1 MNRQQAAFLLL
12 GPLLCSC
19 HAVAT
24 ELQRS
29 SPDWRDQVI
38 YFVLTDRFADGNPA
52 NNDQG
57 AGEFNPASSAHY
69 SGGDL
74 AGIQNKLDYIQD
86 LGATAVWL
94 TPPVANQWWSQKVQY
109 GGYHGYWAT
118 DFMAVDPHL
127 GTLADYQQ
135 LSKALHQKGMYLIQ
149 DIVLNHTGNFF
160 GYNGPYDARDT
171 ARNFELYEKGRQAAP
186 TQAPFHLINRLEPT
200 AAKANIYHWTPPIS
214 DPTVPGQEFSYQLA
228 NLADLNTSNPEVR
241 AALKQSYRFWLE
253 QVGVDG
259 FRIDTAK
266 YVEHDFWF
274 DFLHAP
280 DGIKAKANELG
291 KQHFLTF
298 GEVFEA
304 SKPFHNDGEQKLK
317 AFLGSNNKPELDAVI
332 AFPLYFDINA
342 VLAEGRP
349 PAQLGYRLSEHTKF
363 PKPHLTPTFLNNH
376 DTKRFLAAGSVD
388 AFIQAYALLFSI
400 PGIPVIYQGDEQL
413 LEQSRQAM
421 FAGGFGSEEDQFRQ
435 NSLMYQKIQSLAKL
449 RREQQVLSRGDWSL
463 LQADDTAPGVLAYQ
477 MTLPQQEKL
486 LLAKD
491 KKAPTEQ
498 IVVLFNT
505 ADRPVLLANLQLPAV
520 LQPKPRPQ
528 ALSSAKSAAQ
538 QAASTRRWQLLWQH
552 QAALSS
558 INTDAAGRLTALLPA
573 RAVLVLAPETQLSGT
588 ATASG
593 YLAPQPLIFKLKTPL
608 CSTRCTEDFQ
618 LQGNVNKPVLA
629 LQLVKNGE
637 VLPEIQRSDQQGN
650 FTFQVK
656 VQDLGEQQNQLAVY
670 AADVQ
675 QVSGSLQ
682 YQSLVTTAQWQA
694 TQQDAAN
701 DDHGPSGSYQQP
713 QQQHSQQQL
722 DIRAVAAKAAGANLE
737 LKIQMAQISQF
748 WAPAN
753 GFDNVHFA
761 IFFHVPTAAN
771 LPSAQALPGLNSQMP
786 QGKNWQLGHFMF
798 GWGNSVFNANNATAV
813 KTGDKLG
820 AAPQLEVDAKAGTI
834 IMRYQGQALGIQNWE
849 GAAIYLSTWDK
860 TGEGMLRSIAPE
872 SSPWNFSGASADAPK
887 VLDDIWLE
895 LTRVKTK

>member
-1 MNRQQAAFLLL
+1 MNRQQTAFLLL
-12 GPLLCSC
+12 GPLLCSG
-19 HAVAT
+19 HAAAT
-24 ELQRS
+24 ELQRP

-135 LSKALHQKGMYLIQ
+135 LSKTLHQKGMYLIQ

-186 TQAPFHLINRLEPT
+186 IQAPFHLINRLEPT

-376 DTKRFLAAGSVD
+376 DTSDPDF
-388 AFIQAYALLFSI
+388 
-400 PGIPVIYQGDEQL
+400 
-413 LEQSRQAM
+413 
-421 FAGGFGSEEDQFRQ
+421 
-435 NSLMYQKIQSLAKL
+435 
-449 RREQQVLSRGDWSL
+449 
-463 LQADDTAPGVLAYQ
+463 
-477 MTLPQQEKL
+477 
-486 LLAKD
+486 
-491 KKAPTEQ
+491 
-498 IVVLFNT
+498 
-505 ADRPVLLANLQLPAV
+505 
-520 LQPKPRPQ
+520 
-528 ALSSAKSAAQ
+528 
-538 QAASTRRWQLLWQH
+538 
-552 QAALSS
+552 
-558 INTDAAGRLTALLPA
+558 
-573 RAVLVLAPETQLSGT
+573 
-588 ATASG
+588 
-593 YLAPQPLIFKLKTPL
+593 FK
-608 CSTRCTEDFQ
+608 
-618 LQGNVNKPVLA
+618 
-629 LQLVKNGE
+629 
-637 VLPEIQRSDQQGN
+637 
-650 FTFQVK
+650 
-656 VQDLGEQQNQLAVY
+656 
-670 AADVQ
+670 
-675 QVSGSLQ
+675 
-682 YQSLVTTAQWQA
+682 
-694 TQQDAAN
+694 
-701 DDHGPSGSYQQP
+701 
-713 QQQHSQQQL
+713 
-722 DIRAVAAKAAGANLE
+722 
-737 LKIQMAQISQF
+737 
-748 WAPAN
+748 
-753 GFDNVHFA
+753 
-761 IFFHVPTAAN
+761 
-771 LPSAQALPGLNSQMP
+771 
-786 QGKNWQLGHFMF
+786 
-798 GWGNSVFNANNATAV
+798 
-813 KTGDKLG
+813 
-820 AAPQLEVDAKAGTI
+820 
-834 IMRYQGQALGIQNWE
+834 
-849 GAAIYLSTWDK
+849 
-860 TGEGMLRSIAPE
+860 
-872 SSPWNFSGASADAPK
+872 
-887 VLDDIWLE
+887 
-895 LTRVKTK
+895 